1 MLCGSRRSHTIFQGQ
16 NKMINKIQDTRYLP
30 TGQAGKIQKN
40 YFKFLFLGM
49 LLFFA
54 RSAQAVC
61 PVCVVAVSACVG
73 LSQYLGI
80 DDTISGVWIGGL
92 LISMI
97 IWTIDWLRRKNIK
110 FYFRKILV
118 AGLFYVFTIG
128 PLYRSGMIGH
138 PANKLWG
145 IDKLLLGI
153 IFGSIFFLAAV
164 FLNSYLKKKNDGK
177 VFFPFQKVVVPVAML
192 GILSGIFYFLTC

>member
-1 MLCGSRRSHTIFQGQ
+1 MKFR
-16 NKMINKIQDTRYLP
+16 KYLRILLS
-30 TGQAGKIQKN
+30 GVI
-40 YFKFLFLGM
+40 FLF
-49 LLFFA
+49 A
-54 RSAQAVC
+54 HSAQAVC

-80 DDTISGVWIGGL
+80 DDTISGLWIGGL

-97 IWTIDWLRRKNIK
+97 IWTIDWLKRKNIK

-128 PLYRSGMIGH
+128 PLYRSGIIGH
-138 PANKLWG
+138 PANKFWG

-153 IFGSIFFLAAV
+153 ILGSILFLVAI

-177 VFFPFQKVVVPVAML
+177 VFFPFQKVVVPVV
-192 GILSGIFYFLTC
+192 ILVISSGIFYFLTC

>member
-1 MLCGSRRSHTIFQGQ
+1 MKLKKYLRIL
-16 NKMINKIQDTRYLP
+16 LP
-30 TGQAGKIQKN
+30 TVT
-40 YFKFLFLGM
+40 FL
-49 LLFFA
+49 FA

-80 DDTISGVWIGGL
+80 DDTISGLWIGGL

-128 PLYRSGMIGH
+128 PLYRSEMIGH

-145 IDKLLLGI
+145 MDKLLLGI
-153 IFGSIFFLAAV
+153 ISGSIFFLVAV
-164 FLNSYLKKKNDGK
+164 FLNAYLKKKNGGK
-177 VFFPFQKVVVPVAML
+177 VFFPFQKVAVPVAML
-192 GILSGIFYFLTC
+192 GILSSIFYFLTY

>member
-1 MLCGSRRSHTIFQGQ
+1 MN
-16 NKMINKIQDTRYLP
+16 NKF
-30 TGQAGKIQKN
+30 KN
-40 YFKFLFLGM
+40 YIKLFFSTVI
-49 LLFFA
+49 LFFA
-54 RSAQAVC
+54 HSAQAVC

-97 IWTIDWLRRKNIK
+97 IWTIDWLKRKNIK

-128 PLYRSGMIGH
+128 PLYKSEMIGH

-153 IFGSIFFLAAV
+153 IFGSIFFLIAV
-164 FLNSYLKKKNDGK
+164 FLNSCLKKKNNDK

>member
-1 MLCGSRRSHTIFQGQ
+1 MKFKKYLTIL
-16 NKMINKIQDTRYLP
+16 LP
-30 TGQAGKIQKN
+30 SAI
-40 YFKFLFLGM
+40 FL
-49 LLFFA
+49 FA

-80 DDTISGVWIGGL
+80 DDTISGLWIGGL

-97 IWTIDWLRRKNIK
+97 IWTIDWLKRKNIK

-128 PLYRSGMIGH
+128 PLYRSEMIGH

-145 IDKLLLGI
+145 MDKLLLGI
-153 IFGSIFFLAAV
+153 ISGSIFFLGAV
-164 FLNSYLKKKNDGK
+164 FLNNYLKKKNNDK
-177 VFFPFQKVVVPVAML
+177 VFFPFQKVVVPVVTL